1 MQATSYTRP
10 FIFRKYSVAKTFSK
24 QIAKCLFLVSQ
35 EFFLALA
42 MKSSLSLIIN
52 QWLGGKRVSFKNRTL
67 LPKIGPG
74 NNWSSRLKSWRNVA
88 QLFDCRR
95 CSSAL
100 RKDSILKIVWKS
112 KLLII
117 QTLLGRG
124 KKTREDLLTSD
135 AMQSLS
141 LVVVVETLSKCLI
154 LFYFSSQFI
163 ACVDH
168 FYKLPPQWVDNSLSS
183 FPLFLLHCFYWE
195 KVQFMFS
202 SWFFCWD

>member
-42 MKSSLSLIIN
+42 MKSSLSLIFN
-52 QWLGGKRVSFKNRTL
+52 QWQRGKRVSFKNRTL

-100 RKDSILKIVWKS
+100 RKDSILKNCMKIQIVDYS
-112 KLLII
+112 NII
-117 QTLLGRG
+117 G
-124 KKTREDLLTSD
+124 TREKKNKRRSFNVRCN
-135 AMQSLS
+135 AI
-141 LVVVVETLSKCLI
+141 VVIGGGGGDIVQM
-154 LFYFSSQFI
+154 FYFS
-163 ACVDH
+163 C
-168 FYKLPPQWVDNSLSS
+168 LSS
-183 FPLFLLHCFYWE
+183 
-195 KVQFMFS
+195 
-202 SWFFCWD
+202 